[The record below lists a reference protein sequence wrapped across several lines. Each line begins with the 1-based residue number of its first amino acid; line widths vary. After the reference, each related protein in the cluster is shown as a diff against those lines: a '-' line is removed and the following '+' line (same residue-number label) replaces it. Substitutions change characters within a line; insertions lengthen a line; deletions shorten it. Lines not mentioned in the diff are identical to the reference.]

1 MIERDKMQTN
11 RCVKE
16 INTMATVL
24 VIEDEHGMDSYLK
37 TELQFEDYQVL
48 IAYDG
53 VAGLQMYQDNPQVDV
68 ILLDW
73 MLPKMDGLEL
83 LRRIRKN
90 DDVPIIMMT
99 ARDYVSDKVAG
110 LDYGADDYITKPFKI
125 EELMARIRVVLRR
138 KGLSG
143 NEITMYQI
151 NNLKLDTKAH
161 SVLKDDQFIQLS
173 QREYKLLL
181 VLMKHAD
188 QVISRDELLDE
199 VWGTNYEGGTNIL
212 DVYIRHLREKI
223 DDSKTELIHTVRG
236 IGYTMRHMDEK

>member
-1 MIERDKMQTN
+1 
-11 RCVKE
+11 
-16 INTMATVL
+16 MATVL

-37 TELQFEDYQVL
+37 TELQFENYQVL

-53 VAGLQMYQDNPQVDV
+53 VAGLQMYQDNPQIDV

-138 KGLSG
+138 KGQPG

-236 IGYTMRHMDEK
+236 IGYTMRHMDEKQA

>member
-1 MIERDKMQTN
+1 
-11 RCVKE
+11 
-16 INTMATVL
+16 MATVL